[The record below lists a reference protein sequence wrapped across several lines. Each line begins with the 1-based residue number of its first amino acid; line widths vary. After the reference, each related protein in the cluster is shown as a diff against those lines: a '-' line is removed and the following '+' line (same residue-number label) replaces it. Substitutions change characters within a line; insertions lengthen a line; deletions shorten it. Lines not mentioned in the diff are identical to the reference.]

1 MNWRIPNQLTAL
13 AGATLLLVMFPYSNT
28 PVWACSTGGGSG
40 GFSYGSQ
47 TGGGSVTVCA
57 RAAVETRTVAVA
69 KPAPKPIAK
78 PAPAP
83 KPVAAPKPAPK
94 PVTKPAPKPAPKILL
109 TPAKLTPPP
118 ALLKPAPKPVPR
130 IAPKSTPKPKAPV
143 LKPVAKPPVNVPVVI
158 RLSSS
163 SAGQENF
170 SPASITVV
178 ASPSQLA
185 LGEETFLAVDAMVHY
200 RSGSILGRATDVR
213 FEPIA
218 TSWNYGDGKTAG
230 SFPWHSYAEL
240 GTYSVTATVA
250 YSVSY
255 QIAGESSWVSAGE
268 IAVSD
273 SAEVSVGDQGA
284 DPGGSVPD
292 GAAPTSSVRLVA
304 KNCIG
309 NQSAYGCMH

>member
-1 MNWRIPNQLTAL
+1 MKWRLPNQLTAL

-28 PVWACSTGGGSG
+28 PAWACSTGGVSA

-69 KPAPKPIAK
+69 KPTPKPIAK
-78 PAPAP
+78 PGPAP

-118 ALLKPAPKPVPR
+118 ALLKPVPKPVPR
-130 IAPKSTPKPKAPV
+130 IAPKPTPKPKAPV
-143 LKPVAKPPVNVPVVI
+143 LKPVAKPAVNVPVVI
-158 RLSSS
+158 SLSSVS
-163 SAGQENF
+163 SGQASF
-170 SPASITVV
+170 SPAPITVV

-185 LGEETFLAVDAMVHY
+185 LGEETYLTVDAMVHY
-200 RSGSILGRATDVR
+200 RSGSILGKATDVR

-218 TSWNYGDGKTAG
+218 TSWNYGDGSTVG
-230 SFPWHSYAEL
+230 SGQLHSYAEL
-240 GTYSVTATVA
+240 GTYSVTATVTYA
-250 YSVSY
+250 VSY
-255 QIAGESSWVSAGE
+255 QITGESSWVSAGE

-273 SAEVSVGDQGA
+273 STEVSVGDPGA
-284 DPGGSVPD
+284 GPGGLVPD
-292 GAAPTSSVRLVA
+292 GPTPTPSVRLVA

-309 NQSAYGCMH
+309 NQSAYGCQP